1 MKISVGQVILG
12 SRQSSTVQ
20 RVQQVQAENIRIGGP
35 LVGAAPAQ
43 GSQAQTTQTNLT
55 EADLTQAN
63 QMGIFRA
70 QTQQAASLS
79 RTTQL
84 DSGEQVLL
92 SHFNLL
98 ESVSAATMEQGV
110 RLTAMRASPSEISSS
125 TNGNINSNAQ
135 INQVTITGRN
145 LIERTDRLTTEALGS
160 VMTEDGRQI
169 DFILQLDYQRSE
181 LIEQQTSL
189 QARSIRM
196 TDPLVINLNG
206 DAPALSNATF
216 EFDLDL
222 DGNTETLSQTASGT
236 GFIAFDKNQ
245 NGQVDSGAE
254 LFGPQTGSGFSELAQ
269 YDEDGNGW
277 IDENDS
283 IYAQLSFVDF
293 NSEGSQRMRSLQDV
307 EIGAIYLGSNASRW
321 DLEDSEG
328 NFQAQ
333 MQRNGVA
340 LREDGQVLAV
350 QEIFYASELAAH
362 SDNGAELSQATS
374 TNMDSAVSWQAQNLN
389 RLDQVSNDVRQ
400 QFNASFNRW
409 EGSIAVEGNDMA
421 YTPPA
426 QVDHL
431 RWLDESDWVQN
442 NDTSDAKLEYLRD
455 MVQDLR
461 DQQQRK
467 QRNEEKLTAYQA
479 VRQAQ

>member
-1 MKISVGQVILG
+1 MKISTGQVILG
-12 SRQSSTVQ
+12 SQQSSSRQ
-20 RVQQVQAENIRIGGP
+20 RIQQVQSENVRIDT
-35 LVGAAPAQ
+35 
-43 GSQAQTTQTNLT
+43 GSLQASPTQTTQTDLSQL
-55 EADLTQAN
+55 ALTQTD
-63 QMGIFRA
+63 QMAAFRA

-98 ESVSAATMEQGV
+98 ESVSAAAMEQGV
-110 RLTAMRASPSEISSS
+110 RLTAMRASPSDANANTGSN
-125 TNGNINSNAQ
+125 TNVSNANAQ
-135 INQVTITGRN
+135 INQITINNRS

-160 VMTEDGRQI
+160 VLTEDGRQI
-169 DFILQLDYQRSE
+169 DFILQLDFERSE
-181 LIEQQTSL
+181 IIEQQTNL
-189 QARSIRM
+189 QARNMRM

-206 DAPALSNATF
+206 NAPALSNATF
-216 EFDLDL
+216 EFDLDM

-245 NGQVDSGAE
+245 NGQVDNGAE
-254 LFGPQTGSGFSELAQ
+254 LFGPQTGSGFGELAQ

-293 NSEGSQRMRSLQDV
+293 NSDGSQRMRSLQDV
-307 EIGAIYLGSNASRW
+307 EIGAIYLGSTGSQW
-321 DLEDSEG
+321 DMEDSEG

-333 MQRNGVA
+333 MQRSGVA

-350 QEIFYASELAAH
+350 QEIYYASELAAH
-362 SDNGAELSQATS
+362 NNNGFEVSQATS
-374 TNMDSAVSWQAQNLN
+374 TNMENALSWQTQNLD
-389 RLDQVSNDVRQ
+389 RLDQLSDDVRQ

-409 EGSIAVEGNDMA
+409 EGSMAVEGNDIA

-431 RWLDESDWVQN
+431 RWLDESDWLQN
-442 NDTSDAKLEYLRD
+442 NDTAEAKLEYLRD

-467 QRNEEKLTAYQA
+467 LRNEEKLTTYQT
-479 VRQAQ
+479 VGQAQ